1 MVESDTRK
9 RDPGHEKERVK
20 KWEYLKTMKERE
32 GIERI
37 YLSCSSFSVWSLSS
51 NWALRLLLAAVCLLI
66 SLLALCG
73 EKESHIYP
81 IIWYPIVH
89 DSFMSIEPSGC
100 LMRMLFHICF
110 TEIYTSP
117 CSYVLCVG
125 SSFLYRAMMWH
136 SFFVQI
142 YSYLKKYVYLFRHIM
157 CVA

>member
-1 MVESDTRK
+1 MVESDTAKVTQSTRK
-9 RDPGHEKERVK
+9 RGWRSENTSR
-20 KWEYLKTMKERE
+20 LKERE

-37 YLSCSSFSVWSLSS
+37 YLSCSSFRVWSLSS

-110 TEIYTSP
+110 TETHLLMSH
-117 CSYVLCVG
+117 VLALV
-125 SSFLYRAMMWH
+125 SFIGQCCDTH
-136 SFFVQI
+136 FFLSRYIQ
-142 YSYLKKYVYLFRHIM
+142 LFKKKCIFI
-157 CVA
+157 

>member
-1 MVESDTRK
+1 MTIVHNYMGRKLHLLSLLVSLHIASFTRFKIWCWSLPHGGIRHCKSD
-9 RDPGHEKERVK
+9 PEHE
-20 KWEYLKTMKERE
+20 KWEYLKTMTERE

-110 TEIYTSP
+110 TEIYTST
-117 CSYVLCVG
+117 CT
-125 SSFLYRAMMWH
+125 
-136 SFFVQI
+136 
-142 YSYLKKYVYLFRHIM
+142 VY
-157 CVA
+157 